1 MGGNNGIM
9 IDMAFAVFGM
19 GLWVVSDGILSW
31 TLYLNAPSYD
41 GTPKQSF
48 KKDHWVR
55 LTRIIIGTGL
65 MICGRLLV

>member
-1 MGGNNGIM
+1 
-9 IDMAFAVFGM
+9 MAFAVFGM

-31 TLYLNAPSYD
+31 TLYLNAPSYE
-41 GTPKQSF
+41 GSPKQTF
-48 KKDHWVR
+48 LQDHWVR